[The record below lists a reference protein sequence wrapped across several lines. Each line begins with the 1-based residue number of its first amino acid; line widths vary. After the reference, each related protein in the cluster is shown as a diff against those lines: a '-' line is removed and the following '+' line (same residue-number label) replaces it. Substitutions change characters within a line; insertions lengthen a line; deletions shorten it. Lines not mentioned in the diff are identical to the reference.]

1 MNCIKFISKL
11 FAPKESQIPYYSPSK
26 VLSMDPRK
34 TTTQQRKKARLEMK
48 QRHFNYYNNE
58 RARRCIEPITYDEYN
73 KMLKLKEL
81 SEEKYIESSEN
92 NRMSF
97 FDKKKNNNQKELLFK
112 NYDPMDEFAGETEQ
126 SCRDLERLAIVKK
139 KREEDR
145 LKIEAQRKHEEYM
158 RRTAAGETEQGRRDL
173 ERLAIVRKRREE
185 DRLKRE
191 AEGRAPGWTP
201 NGVASS
207 SDDSDDDKPIANP
220 PANNPN
226 LVKKTGEEMIKA
238 KDLVSIDGP
247 TGEFAGMNRKERES
261 VEAQRKYTEY
271 MRRTIEQGRRDL
283 ERLAIVRKR
292 REEDR
297 LKREAEGRAPGWTP
311 NGVASSSDDSDD
323 DKPIANPPA
332 NNPNLEKT
340 GEKMIKAKDLASMD
354 GPTDE
359 FAEMNRK
366 ERESV
371 EEQRKYEEYVRR
383 TIEQSHRDLERLAA
397 IRKKREEDRLKREA
411 EGRAPGWTP
420 NGVASSSDD
429 DKPIANNPNLVKKT
443 GEKIKKVRFCSMDG
457 PTDEFAGM
465 NREAVEAQRK
475 YTEYM
480 RRTAADK
487 TDKGRRDFER
497 LTYIRKKRGLA
508 PGWTLYEI
516 DSDVSDIDS
525 DVSDIDSDVA
535 DIDSDVSDDEI
546 KESKLFNKI
555 SSTLIQNIPNYSE
568 NTNLLWLHNKKF
580 HTDYYR
586 L

>member
-11 FAPKESQIPYYSPSK
+11 FAPKESQIPYYQ

-48 QRHFNYYNNE
+48 QQHFNTYNNE

-73 KMLKLKEL
+73 KMLKLEELHYEKDKER
-81 SEEKYIESSEN
+81 SEN
-92 NRMSF
+92 NRMSC
-97 FDKKKNNNQKELLFK
+97 FDKKKNNNQKELLLK
-112 NYDPMDEFAGETEQ
+112 KIYSPTDEFAE
-126 SCRDLERLAIVKK
+126 
-139 KREEDR
+139 
-145 LKIEAQRKHEEYM
+145 
-158 RRTAAGETEQGRRDL
+158 
-173 ERLAIVRKRREE
+173 
-185 DRLKRE
+185 
-191 AEGRAPGWTP
+191 
-201 NGVASS
+201 
-207 SDDSDDDKPIANP
+207 
-220 PANNPN
+220 
-226 LVKKTGEEMIKA
+226 
-238 KDLVSIDGP
+238 
-247 TGEFAGMNRKERES
+247 MNRKERES

-283 ERLAIVRKR
+283 ERLAIVKKR
-292 REEDR
+292 REEAR

-311 NGVASSSDDSDD
+311 NGVSSSSDDSDN
-323 DKPIANPPA
+323 DKPKVANPPA

-354 GPTDE
+354 GPTNE

-443 GEKIKKVRFCSMDG
+443 GEKMKKVRFCSMDG

-546 KESKLFNKI
+546 KESKLFNKN
-555 SSTLIQNIPNYSE
+555 SSTLIQNISYQS
-568 NTNLLWLHNKKF
+568 LWLHNKKF

-586 L
+586 LQK